1 MHKYNVVATE
11 QIAPTTQ
18 LITLKHT
25 QPWKAFNHQPG
36 QYAAIS
42 FKKGIRP
49 TPARCFSIVSSPI
62 DQDILQ
68 FSMRTKGHYTQAL
81 QGIKEGDEVSVRG
94 PFGGFIFDTMH
105 DGDVVFL
112 AGGIGITPFMSMVRF
127 AANLRISNQVR
138 LLYSCR
144 SQDDIPFRDDLIELE
159 KKNPNFKVLF
169 IIGDGPIDKLTG
181 QKVEKGR
188 ITPDIIGSAI
198 SEQWQ
203 DQTFFICGPPPFMNG
218 MLGELKEH
226 GVQKNKIKTEAFGQG
241 QNQQTG
247 KVRDWPLNMYIFGGV
262 GLAAASF
269 IVMASDM
276 FKTLPPSSLVGS
288 KSITS
293 AKKLTNT
300 REVNLD
306 FLVNSFSESDYNARP
321 SGAVVSA
328 SQATA
333 SPAATTAAAPA
344 QTTTVR
350 RTTTSSAPVAA
361 APTATAPAPAPS
373 GGGTTG
379 GGGGTPAPVC
389 TTSPSGV
396 QTCI

>member
-68 FSMRTKGHYTQAL
+68 FSMRTQGHYTKAL
-81 QGIKEGDEVSVRG
+81 QGIQVGDEVGVRG
-94 PFGGFIFDTMH
+94 PFGGFIFDTLH

-144 SQDDIPFRDDLIELE
+144 SQDDIPFKDDLIELE
-159 KKNPNFKVLF
+159 KKNPNFKISF

-218 MLGELKEH
+218 MLSELEEH
-226 GVQKNKIKTEAFGQG
+226 GVQRNKIKTEAFGQG
-241 QNQQTG
+241 LNQQTG

-262 GLAAASF
+262 GLVAASF
-269 IVMASDM
+269 IVTVNDM
-276 FKTLPPSSLVGS
+276 FKTLPPSSLIGS
-288 KSITS
+288 KAITS
-293 AKKLTNT
+293 TRKLTNT

-306 FLVNSFSESDYNARP
+306 FLVNSFSESDYNTRP
-321 SGAVVSA
+321 SDGVVAASKVVTPVATVAPTQTVIYKRVVTSA
-328 SQATA
+328 
-333 SPAATTAAAPA
+333 PAAT
-344 QTTTVR
+344 
-350 RTTTSSAPVAA
+350 
-361 APTATAPAPAPS
+361 APTASTPAPS
-373 GGGTTG
+373 QPAAT
-379 GGGGTPAPVC
+379 GGGGTPAKVC

-396 QTCI
+396 VTCK